1 MADPVPE
8 NPRIGD
14 RALAARLRNALD
26 GDVLFDAFSRGRYAT
41 DASIYQIEP
50 CGVVVPRHADDIG
63 AVLEIAREEGI
74 PVLPRGGGTSQCGQT
89 VGRALVVDTT
99 KHLNRIID
107 IDAERRR
114 VVVEPGLVLDELNTR
129 LKPHGLFFPVDI
141 STGSRAT
148 LGGMAG
154 NNSCGAR
161 SIRYGNMVHNVHAI
175 DAVLA
180 SGAAHR
186 FAPTPGNLESVDGAR
201 DYAALVQTIR
211 TIAAREAS
219 EITAR
224 IPKLLR
230 RVGGYNIDSVSPTG
244 HNMASLL
251 VGSEGTLGFFT
262 RLELDLQPIPP
273 HTVLGICRFDSLRDA
288 MAATQSI
295 VELDPAAVE
304 LADRHLL
311 DLARA
316 VPLYRT
322 TIEAFI
328 EGRPEAVL
336 LVEFA
341 GEDKVRQERLLG
353 QLAAMLADLG
363 HPDSVTPVLE
373 RSSQAAVWDMRK
385 AGLNIVMSMK
395 GDGKPISFVEDCA
408 VSLADLPEYT
418 DRLTEIFRR
427 HGTHGTWYAHASV
440 GCLHVRPVLNMK
452 DVRDVRAMRAIA
464 EEAFAM
470 VRAYQGSHSGEH
482 GDGIV
487 RSEFHEAMF
496 GPRLVRAF
504 EDIKTCF
511 DPAGLFNPGKIV
523 RPHSMDDRTLFRY
536 HPNYAAKPQPPSLDW
551 SAWGPGSAGFL
562 GAVEMCNNN
571 GACRKRSPGVMC
583 PSFRATGDELH
594 VTRGRANTLRLALT
608 GQLGD
613 NALTSDAMAQSMALC
628 IGCKGCKRECPTGVD
643 MARMKI
649 EVERQRARTHGLGP
663 RDRLIGWLPRYAPAA
678 RRLRHVVSARN
689 QTRALRHAGEALFG
703 LSARRALPEWHR
715 EPFLE
720 SPMPAGEDPDAVLLP
735 DTFTTWFEPEIPRA
749 ALDVLTMAGY
759 RVDVAR
765 PPPEDRSGTR
775 PLCCGRTFLAVGAV
789 DEARAE
795 AERTLRVL
803 QPYCERGIPVIG
815 LEPSCLFTLRDEWTV
830 LLPGAGTAT
839 VAGHAMTLES
849 FLVRRPAP
857 RSPRF
862 GPLPV
867 PAGLVHGHCHQKAF
881 DALSE
886 LCEVLSWVPDLDAK
900 MIESTCC
907 GMAGAFGY
915 QAETYDVSMEIGGLD
930 LFPALDGAPD
940 DTLVIA
946 DGTSCRQQIM
956 DGTGRRARHAAE
968 VLAASMAAGK
978 ASPSSPAG

>member
-1 MADPVPE
+1 MAGPAPE
-8 NPRIGD
+8 GPRVGD
-14 RALAARLRNALD
+14 RALEARLRGALD
-26 GDVLFDAFSRGRYAT
+26 GEVLFDAFARGRYAT

-50 CGVVVPRHADDIG
+50 LGVAVPRHADDVG
-63 AVLEIAREEGI
+63 AVLEIAREAGV

-99 KHLNRIID
+99 KHLNRIVA

-114 VVVEPGLVLDELNTR
+114 AVVEPGLVLDDLNAR

-180 SGAAHR
+180 SGATHR
-186 FAPTPGNLESVDGAR
+186 FAPTPGNLASVDGAP
-201 DYAALVQTIR
+201 DYAALVQTVR
-211 TIAAREAS
+211 TIAAREAD
-219 EITAR
+219 EISAR
-224 IPKLLR
+224 IPRLLR
-230 RVGGYNIDSVSPTG
+230 RVGGYNLDSVSPAG

-273 HTVLGICRFDSLRDA
+273 HTVLGICRFGSLRDA
-288 MAATQSI
+288 MAATPSI
-295 VELDPAAVE
+295 VGLDPAAVE

-322 TIEAFI
+322 TIETFI

-341 GEDKVRQERLLG
+341 GEDKARQERLLAR
-353 QLAAMLADLG
+353 LAATLADLG
-363 HPDSVTPVLE
+363 HPDSVTPVLD
-373 RSSQAAVWDMRK
+373 RPAQAAVWDMRK

-395 GDGKPISFVEDCA
+395 GAGKPVSFVEDCA
-408 VSLADLPEYT
+408 VPLADLPEYT

-440 GCLHVRPVLNMK
+440 GCLHVRPVLNLK
-452 DVRDVRAMRAIA
+452 DEHDVRAMRAIA

-470 VRAYQGSHSGEH
+470 VRAYRGSHSGEH
-482 GDGIV
+482 GDGLV

-496 GPRLVRAF
+496 GRRLVRAF
-504 EDIKTCF
+504 EDVKTCF

-523 RPHSMDDRTLFRY
+523 RPPAMDDRTLFRY
-536 HPNYAAKPQPPSLDW
+536 HPRYAATPHAPALDW
-551 SAWGPGSAGFL
+551 SAWGPDGAGFL

-571 GACRKRSPGVMC
+571 GACRKRGPGVMC
-583 PSFRATGDELH
+583 PSFRATGDEQH

-608 GQLGD
+608 GQLGGD
-613 NALTSDAMAQSMALC
+613 ALTSDAMARSMALC
-628 IGCKGCKRECPTGVD
+628 IGCKGCRRECPTGVD

-649 EVERQRARTHGLGP
+649 EVARQRVRKHGLGR
-663 RDRLIGWLPRYAPAA
+663 RDRLVGWLPRYAPAA
-678 RRLRHVVSARN
+678 WRLRHLANARN
-689 QTRALRHAGEALFG
+689 RSPALRRAGEALLG
-703 LSARRALPEWHR
+703 LSARRALPAWHR

-720 SPMPAGEDPDAVLLP
+720 SPPPAGEDPDVVLLP
-735 DTFTTWFEPEIPRA
+735 DTFTTWFEPGIPRA
-749 ALDVLTMAGY
+749 ALDVLTAAGH
-759 RVDVAR
+759 RVAVAR
-765 PPPEDRSGTR
+765 PAPGDPSGTR

-795 AERTLRVL
+795 AERTLRAL
-803 QPYCERGIPVIG
+803 RPYCERGIPVVG

-839 VAGHAMTLES
+839 VAGHAMTLEG
-849 FLVRRPAP
+849 FLAGRPA
-857 RSPRF
+857 RRAPRF

-867 PAGLVHGHCHQKAF
+867 PAGVVHGHCHQKAF
-881 DALSE
+881 DALGE
-886 LCEVLSWVPDLDAK
+886 LREVLSWVPGLDARV
-900 MIESTCC
+900 IESTCC

-915 QAETYDVSMEIGGLD
+915 QAETYDVSMAIGGLD
-930 LFPALDGAPD
+930 LFPALDGVPD
-940 DTLVIA
+940 DALVIA
-946 DGTSCRQQIM
+946 DGTSCRQQIA
-956 DGTGRRARHAAE
+956 DATGRRPRHAAE
-968 VLAASMAAGK
+968 VLAASMAAGG
-978 ASPSSPAG
+978 ASAPAG